1 MRLAA
6 IRKEKGVSQEV
17 IACHL
22 KVDRSTI
29 AKWESGASMPTADK
43 LVPLA
48 KFLDCSVD
56 ELLRDEKEGEAD
68 EH

>member
-1 MRLAA
+1 MRLAEF
-6 IRKEKGVSQEV
+6 RKEKGLSQEV

-48 KFLDCSVD
+48 RFLGCSVD
-56 ELLRDEKEGEAD
+56 ELLREEEGG
-68 EH
+68 